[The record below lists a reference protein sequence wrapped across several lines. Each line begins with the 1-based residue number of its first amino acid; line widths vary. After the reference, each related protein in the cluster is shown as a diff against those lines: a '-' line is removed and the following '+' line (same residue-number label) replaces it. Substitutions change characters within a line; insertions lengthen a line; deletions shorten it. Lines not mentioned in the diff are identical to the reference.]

1 MKFDLHS
8 LNQLPINRLI
18 FAYVFIT
25 CGLVINIIQLS
36 NLILIW
42 PFSKHLYRKINT
54 YLTNSVESS
63 EKIKH
68 YTRIFNI
75 NPIIFSD
82 LTSLINWW
90 SQSKFEIFTDSEEDF
105 SMFGKES
112 FYCIMN
118 HTYDVDWLLFGVFMQ
133 RLGLLGVFESLLLL
147 YKPPIL
153 YRF

>member
-8 LNQLPINRLI
+8 LKQLSINRLI

-42 PFSKHLYRKINT
+42 PFSKHLYRKINI

-75 NPIIFSD
+75 NLIDYIFRFD
-82 LTSLINWW
+82 LANKLVVAI
-90 SQSKFEIFTDSEEDF
+90 EIWDL
-105 SMFGKES
+105 
-112 FYCIMN
+112 Y
-118 HTYDVDWLLFGVFMQ
+118 
-133 RLGLLGVFESLLLL
+133 RLGRGLLNVRKGVVLLHYEPHIRCRLASFRCI
-147 YKPPIL
+147 YATFRAFGSIWIS
-153 YRF
+153 FIAI